1 MQQVPF
7 EGCHTYYREA
17 KKIIRQFE
25 KVCLRPG
32 IHIKRNLK
40 WQLKKEKKQV
50 TMALKKQIK
59 RGGKSDNTKE
69 TK

>member
-1 MQQVPF
+1 MMMI
-7 EGCHTYYREA
+7 RE
-17 KKIIRQFE
+17 FE
-25 KVCLRPG
+25 KVCLRRG
-32 IHIKRNLK
+32 ILIKRILI